1 MISLIQL
8 LKEVQN
14 KPKAIIMAGGASVG
28 KSTTLKS
35 IESQLSGFENLN
47 ADKYVEDKD
56 SPLYGNLGG
65 ASSKI
70 KKEDLPQAIESKSNF
85 IYDTTASNLKTLKSL
100 VDNLKDNGYDV
111 MMLMVYAHP
120 IVSFLRNF
128 KRERKVPLIGIIS
141 TWVKVYNLIE
151 DYKKM
156 FGDNFVLVTSPP
168 SSTEEKNQI
177 EAFQTAQNQ
186 GKLQEYFSDLM
197 ATGDYQSSFRKDDSK
212 LSPEELEKKEK
223 QRQKTQIAVGKS
235 IEDLSQSFDRIQSSL
250 DPISKDELPSKISKF
265 IS

>member
-47 ADKYVEDKD
+47 ADKYVEDED

-168 SSTEEKNQI
+168 FSTEEKNQI

>member
-8 LKEVQN
+8 LKEVQDS
-14 KPKAIIMAGGASVG
+14 PKAIIMAGGASVG
-28 KSTTLKS
+28 KSSTLNS
-35 IESQLSGFENLN
+35 IDSQLSGFKNLN
-47 ADKYVEDKD
+47 ADKYVEDKN

-65 ASSKI
+65 ASAKI
-70 KKEDLPQAIESKSNF
+70 KKEDLPQAIESKVNF

-100 VDNLKDNGYDV
+100 VDELKENGYDV

-120 IVSFLRNF
+120 IVSFLRNY
-128 KRERKVPLIGIIS
+128 KRERKVPLIGVIS

-156 FGDNFVLVTSPP
+156 FGNNFVLVTSPP

-186 GKLQEYFSDLM
+186 GKLKEYFDDLM
-197 ATGDYQSSFRKDDSK
+197 ATGEYQSSFRKDDSE
-212 LSPEELEKKEK
+212 LSPEELEKREK
-223 QRQKTQIAVGKS
+223 QRDKTNQAVEKS
-235 IEDLSQSFDRIQSSL
+235 IEELSQSFDRIQASL
-250 DPISKDELPSKISKF
+250 DPISMDELPILITKF
-265 IS
+265 TS

>member
-35 IESQLSGFENLN
+35 IESQLFGFENLN

-85 IYDTTASNLKTLKSL
+85 IYDTTASNLKTLKPL

>member
-1 MISLIQL
+1 MISLVQL
-8 LKEVQN
+8 LKEVQQS
-14 KPKAIIMAGGASVG
+14 PKAIIMAGGASVG
-28 KSTTLKS
+28 KSTILKS
-35 IESQLSGFENLN
+35 LTPQLSGFINLN
-47 ADKYVEDKD
+47 ADKYVENPD

-65 ASSKI
+65 ASAKI

-85 IYDTTASNLKTLKSL
+85 IYDTTASNLKTLKPL
-100 VDNLKDNGYDV
+100 VDKLESEGYEV

-151 DYKKM
+151 DYKKL

-168 SSTEEKNQI
+168 TTQEEKNQI
-177 EAFQTAQNQ
+177 ESFQTAQNQ

-212 LSPEELEKKEK
+212 LSPEELEKREK
-223 QRQKTQIAVGKS
+223 QREKTQIAVGKS

-250 DPISKDELPSKISKF
+250 DPISKDELPSKISNF
-265 IS
+265 TS